1 MISRHSC
8 RCYCSPGGCTP
19 LAVFLSE
26 LIKTQGAFSY
36 TESIAIDGVVEMLS
50 SLSPKSP
57 GAFERRILPEVL
69 RLLTFKTLGITH
81 TCAHPKVLRSNLS
94 FRPFDP
100 EDAQEIHEEERDLV
114 QELECLVLEFMS
126 DYKRL
131 GLPFGE
137 FLREHWCNRMDEI
150 LSKSE
155 SLSEEQKHQIQEIGV
170 ILELDGGE

>member
-1 MISRHSC
+1 M
-8 RCYCSPGGCTP
+8 
-19 LAVFLSE
+19 FLSE
-26 LIKTQGAFSY
+26 LIKTHGAFSY
-36 TESIAIDGVVEMLS
+36 TESIAIDGVVEVLS

-81 TCAHPKVLRSNLS
+81 TCAHPKVLCSRVS

-114 QELECLVLEFMS
+114 EELECLVLEFTS

-137 FLREHWCNRMDEI
+137 FLREHWRNRMNEI
-150 LSKSE
+150 LSKRE
-155 SLSEEQKHQIQEIGV
+155 SVGEEQKHQIQEIGV
-170 ILELDGGE
+170 VLELDGGE